1 MATPKLPN
9 RVFRIQG
16 FMVWSFQGRWN
27 NGLDG
32 AAPPWE
38 RGLDAV
44 SVYFVLFQ
52 MRRREHGPLPH
63 ISRLQ
68 LSEAPPKAYTPAV
81 EPKIKSLGLRQLT
94 ALIGVGNYRVFDP
107 PVRGRGT
114 NHSFTVKYPRQITMM
129 AFAPDM

>member
-1 MATPKLPN
+1 MDPY
-9 RVFRIQG
+9 RIFHACSSAKHRRKHLQAFSQFCG
-16 FMVWSFQGRWN
+16 M
-27 NGLDG
+27 GLH
-32 AAPPWE
+32 
-38 RGLDAV
+38 L
-44 SVYFVLFQ
+44 S
-52 MRRREHGPLPH
+52 RRHH
-63 ISRLQ
+63 
-68 LSEAPPKAYTPAV
+68 AYTPAV